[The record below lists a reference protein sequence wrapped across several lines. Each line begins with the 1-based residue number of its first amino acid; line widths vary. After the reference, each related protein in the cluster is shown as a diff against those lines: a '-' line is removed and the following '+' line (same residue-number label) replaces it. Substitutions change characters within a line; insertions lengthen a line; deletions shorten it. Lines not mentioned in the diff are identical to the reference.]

1 MAEFANFAEAE
12 KFVQENYVD
21 KVLAF
26 LRGDSTRVASNSD
39 YMKVYNLMLYQ
50 CD

>member
-26 LRGDSTRVASNSD
+26 LRGDSDRVVQNAD
-39 YMKVYNLMLYQ
+39 YMKTYNLMLY
-50 CD
+50 

>member
-12 KFVQENYVD
+12 KFIQENYVD

-26 LRGDSTRVASNSD
+26 LRGESDRVVCNKD
-39 YMKVYNLMLYQ
+39 YMKIYNLMLY
-50 CD
+50 

>member
-1 MAEFANFAEAE
+1 MTEYTNFAEAE

-26 LRGDSTRVASNSD
+26 LRGESDRVVYNKD
-39 YMKVYNLMLYQ
+39 YMKIYNLMLY
-50 CD
+50 